1 MIKTGVKTYLS
12 ISHSGSLM
20 ISGEWGCGKSYF
32 VKHELLPYIS
42 TIEWSAKEDE
52 SSSFT

>member
-12 ISHSGSLM
+12 ICHSGTLM
-20 ISGEWGCGKSYF
+20 ISGEWGSGKSYF

-42 TIEWSAKEDE
+42 TIELLHHKK
-52 SSSFT
+52 